1 MSQLRMIYLVNDSV
15 PIPEP
20 VVPEGFRL
28 RNMGKEELAPYSDL
42 RVSASFNQWQESDYD
57 DLAARLVDGRNG
69 HFVIEEIA
77 TGNLVAAADGEYL
90 VETELI
96 HGMGTLGWVMS
107 SPLYRGKKL
116 GYSVCAAVMQHLA
129 KHGFRTFQLSTDD
142 FRVPA
147 IKTYLNLG
155 WRPWLYEADMESRWR
170 ALAEIFGRSFES
182 LNALPLHFDYIP
194 KHWR

>member
-1 MSQLRMIYLVNDSV
+1 MSQLRMIYLVDDIASIPQ
-15 PIPEP
+15 PIET
-20 VVPEGFRL
+20 EGFL
-28 RNMGKEELAPYSDL
+28 VRNMDKSELAPYSDL

-57 DLAARLVDGRNG
+57 DLAARLVDGKNG

-77 TGNLVAAADGEYL
+77 TGNLVAAADAEYF
-90 VETELI
+90 ETELVA
-96 HGMGTLGWVMS
+96 GMGTLGWVMS

-182 LNALPLHFDYIP
+182 LNALPLHFDHIP
-194 KHWR
+194 KNCR

>member
-1 MSQLRMIYLVNDSV
+1 MSQLRMIYLVDDSV

-57 DLAARLVDGRNG
+57 DLAVRLVDGRNG

-90 VETELI
+90 ETELI

-194 KHWR
+194 KNCR